1 MDSERTVK
9 NPYIQVVDDH
19 LESGDP
25 PDTKK
30 AVDALLGKGR
40 SLGQAKQIVAE
51 VVKAEMSEMLAKGR
65 DFDNAKFAVALQK
78 MLATE
83 K

>member
-1 MDSERTVK
+1 MDSEKTVK

-19 LESGDP
+19 IESGDP
-25 PDTKK
+25 PETRK
-30 AVDALLGKGR
+30 AVDALLAKGR
-40 SLGQAKQIVAE
+40 SPGQAKQIVAE
-51 VVKAEMSEMLAKGR
+51 VVKAEMNQMLASGR
-65 DFDNAKFAVALQK
+65 AFDNAAYAAALQK

>member
-1 MDSERTVK
+1 MDSEKTVK

-25 PDTKK
+25 PETRG
-30 AVDALLGKGR
+30 AIDALVAKGR
-40 SLGQAKQIVAE
+40 DLGQAKQIVAE
-51 VVKAEMSEMLAKGR
+51 VVKAEMREMLSGNR
-65 DFDNAKFAVALQK
+65 PFDNAKYSAALQT

>member
-19 LESGDP
+19 LESGDAP
-25 PDTKK
+25 ETKK
-30 AVDALLGKGR
+30 AVEALVAKGR
-40 SLGQAKQIVAE
+40 SPGQAKQIVAE
-51 VVKAEMSEMLAKGR
+51 VVKAEMNAMLAGSR
-65 DFDNAKFAVALQK
+65 AFDKAVYAAALQK

>member
-25 PDTKK
+25 PETKK
-30 AVDALLGKGR
+30 AVDALVARGR
-40 SLGQAKQIVAE
+40 DIGQAKQIVAE
-51 VVKAEMSEMLAKGR
+51 IVKAEMKEMLAGNR
-65 DFDNAKFAVALQK
+65 AFDNAKYAASLEK
-78 MLATE
+78 MLSTE
-83 K
+83 R

>member
-19 LESGDP
+19 MDSGDP
-25 PDTKK
+25 PETKQ
-30 AVDALLGKGR
+30 AVEALVGKGR
-40 SLGQAKQIVAE
+40 SPGQAKQIVAE
-51 VVKAEMSEMLAKGR
+51 IVKAEMNEMLASSRG
-65 DFDNAKFAVALQK
+65 FDNAKYAAALQK

>member
-25 PDTKK
+25 PETKK
-30 AVDALLGKGR
+30 AVEALVAKGR
-40 SLGQAKQIVAE
+40 SPGQAKQIVAE
-51 VVKAEMSEMLAKGR
+51 VVKAEMNAMLAASR
-65 DFDNAKFAVALQK
+65 DFDNAKYAAALQK

>member
-1 MDSERTVK
+1 MEAEKTVK

-25 PDTKK
+25 PDTRK
-30 AVDALLGKGR
+30 AVDLLLGKGR
-40 SLGQAKQIVAE
+40 SATQAKQIVAE
-51 VVKAEMSEMLAKGR
+51 VVKAEMGEMLSAGR
-65 DFDNAKFAVALQK
+65 AFDNAKYAAALQK

>member
-25 PDTKK
+25 PDTRK
-30 AVDALLGKGR
+30 AVDALVGKGR
-40 SLGQAKQIVAE
+40 SPGQAKQIVAE
-51 VVKAEMSEMLAKGR
+51 VVKAEMNAMISGGR
-65 DFDNAKFAVALQK
+65 EFDNAKYAAALQK